1 MFKIIF
7 VIFIII
13 RDVYVLIIINFYL
26 NFYVEYFII
35 FIDLLWSWYIIIL
48 LKKKIYFKIG
58 CLIFLIRDVIFLSLC
73 MI

>member
-1 MFKIIF
+1 MFNIIF

-48 LKKKIYFKIG
+48 LKKKKYILK
-58 CLIFLIRDVIFLSLC
+58 LVV
-73 MI
+73 

>member
-48 LKKKIYFKIG
+48 LKKKNILK
-58 CLIFLIRDVIFLSLC
+58 LVV
-73 MI
+73 